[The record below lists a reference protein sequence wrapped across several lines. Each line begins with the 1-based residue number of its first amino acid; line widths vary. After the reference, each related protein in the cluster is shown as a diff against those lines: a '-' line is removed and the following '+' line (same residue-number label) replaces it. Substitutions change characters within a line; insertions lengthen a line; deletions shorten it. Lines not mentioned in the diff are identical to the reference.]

1 MRYELN
7 LNDRAFEAVIN
18 QTKKVEIRANTNG
31 KNYGLMKYSDVIE
44 FTNSNGRKIV
54 CRVLEV
60 NHYDT
65 LEELFTL
72 EGTKYTTSSTDD
84 YKIAIQRINALNGYE
99 EAISKA
105 GVYAIHIK
113 YLYELTNI
121 WEELYKKCKD
131 ILNGRDISDS
141 VSAGGVA
148 AAILTKKGN
157 IYTGVCIDTACSL
170 GFCAERN
177 AIGKMPYGACR
188 ELMLQLSY
196 YNNNMKIMTNLENK
210 ESITLSELIPNWWKQ
225 NLFKC
230 TILNWRM

>member
-1 MRYELN
+1 
-7 LNDRAFEAVIN
+7 
-18 QTKKVEIRANTNG
+18 
-31 KNYGLMKYSDVIE
+31 MKYSDVIE

-210 ESITLSELIPNWWKQ
+210 ESITLSELIPNWWK
-225 NLFKC
+225 
-230 TILNWRM
+230 